1 MSDNPPTPPDG
12 ADPAEPK
19 ETESSQELATDEI
32 PETDILFECP
42 HCGKSLSIDPRGAG
56 LVIRCTQCHEPVT
69 VPIPDGMELED
80 FDATPEELSLQLL
93 HARQTVSK
101 LQERLSALEAEA
113 EQLRAFRDETM
124 RRAADREDAMESF
137 RKAVRRALASLA
149 VRRPPLS
156 TVAPATALSRWDR
169 PAP

>member
-1 MSDNPPTPPDG
+1 MSDTPAQPTAGD
-12 ADPAEPK
+12 AFAEAK
-19 ETESSQELATDEI
+19 EMEISQELATDEI

-124 RRAADREDAMESF
+124 RRAADREDAMASF
-137 RKAVRRALASLA
+137 RKAVRRALEAQSDAQRDLQDVA
-149 VRRPPLS
+149 AAMDVALGLPP
-156 TVAPATALSRWDR
+156 TP
-169 PAP
+169 

>member
-1 MSDNPPTPPDG
+1 MSDTT
-12 ADPAEPK
+12 AQPAAGDAFAEAK
-19 ETESSQELATDEI
+19 EMEISQELATDEI

-101 LQERLSALEAEA
+101 LQERLTALEAET

-124 RRAADREDAMESF
+124 RRAADREDAMASF
-137 RKAVRRALASLA
+137 RKAVRRALEAQADAARDLQE
-149 VRRPPLS
+149 
-156 TVAPATALSRWDR
+156 VAAAMDVALGLP

>member
-1 MSDNPPTPPDG
+1 MSDTPAQPTAGD
-12 ADPAEPK
+12 AFAEAK
-19 ETESSQELATDEI
+19 EMEISQELATDEI

-101 LQERLSALEAEA
+101 LQERLSSLEAEV

-124 RRAADREDAMESF
+124 RRAADREDAMASF
-137 RKAVRRALASLA
+137 RKAVRRALEAQSDAQRDLQD
-149 VRRPPLS
+149 
-156 TVAPATALSRWDR
+156 VAAAMDVALGLP

>member
-1 MSDNPPTPPDG
+1 MSDTPAPDAAG
-12 ADPAEPK
+12 DPFAEAK
-19 ETESSQELATDEI
+19 EMEISQELATDDV

-69 VPIPDGMELED
+69 VPIPEGMELED

-93 HARQTVSK
+93 HARQTVSR
-101 LQERLSALEAEA
+101 LQEKLRALEEEA
-113 EQLRAFRDETM
+113 VRLRAFHDETM
-124 RRAADREDAMESF
+124 RRASDREDAMASF
-137 RKAVRRALASLA
+137 RKAVRRALDAQSDADKNLRA
-149 VRRPPLS
+149 VAEAMD
-156 TVAPATALSRWDR
+156 VALGLP

>member
-1 MSDNPPTPPDG
+1 MSDTPAQPPA
-12 ADPAEPK
+12 ADAFAEAK
-19 ETESSQELATDEI
+19 EMEISQELATDEI

-69 VPIPDGMELED
+69 VPIPEGMELED

-101 LQERLSALEAEA
+101 LQERLAALESEV

-124 RRAADREDAMESF
+124 RRAADREDAMASF
-137 RKAVRRALASLA
+137 RKAVRRALEAQSDAQRDLQDVA
-149 VRRPPLS
+149 AAMDVALGLPP
-156 TVAPATALSRWDR
+156 TP
-169 PAP
+169 

>member
-1 MSDNPPTPPDG
+1 MSDTP
-12 ADPAEPK
+12 ADPATAGDTAAPK
-19 ETESSQELATDEI
+19 EPAESQELPIDEV

-69 VPIPDGMELED
+69 VPIPDGMELDD

-101 LQERLSALEAEA
+101 LQERLHALEAEA
-113 EQLRAFRDETM
+113 AQLRAFRDETM
-124 RRAADREDAMESF
+124 RRASDREDAMASF
-137 RKAVRRALASLA
+137 RKAVHRAVDSQADAARNLQDVAAAMDVALGL
-149 VRRPPLS
+149 PPS
-156 TVAPATALSRWDR
+156 
-169 PAP
+169 